1 MKRKIIFIILVII
14 NILFFMHTLNAK
26 AIKTN
31 NDEYKI
37 EEKTYDYKILIYYPI
52 TKYPTLN
59 KNIKESTIY
68 SDIMGSDHCPVGI
81 EIEI

>member
-1 MKRKIIFIILVII
+1 
-14 NILFFMHTLNAK
+14 MHTLNAK

-59 KNIKESTIY
+59 NNIKENILPY
-68 SDIMGSDHCPVGI
+68 LK
-81 EIEI
+81 EFK

>member
-37 EEKTYDYKILIYYPI
+37 EEKHMII
-52 TKYPTLN
+52 KYLF
-59 KNIKESTIY
+59 IIQ
-68 SDIMGSDHCPVGI
+68 
-81 EIEI
+81 

>member
-59 KNIKESTIY
+59 KNIKENIL
-68 SDIMGSDHCPVGI
+68 P
-81 EIEI
+81 